1 MIIHFIENSKR
12 IHTFHVCVFFFSMNM
27 KKYVDT
33 ERTKLRKRIKL
44 LLLSSTQ
51 NLLTLKNLIIV
62 SQLKLNKSIIHD
74 HVFLFTFN
82 NNRLH
87 QRLIYGPTQRDIQLD

>member
-1 MIIHFIENSKR
+1 MIHFNENSKR
-12 IHTFHVCVFFFSMNM
+12 IHTFQVCFFFSMNM

-51 NLLTLKNLIIV
+51 NLLTLKNSIIV